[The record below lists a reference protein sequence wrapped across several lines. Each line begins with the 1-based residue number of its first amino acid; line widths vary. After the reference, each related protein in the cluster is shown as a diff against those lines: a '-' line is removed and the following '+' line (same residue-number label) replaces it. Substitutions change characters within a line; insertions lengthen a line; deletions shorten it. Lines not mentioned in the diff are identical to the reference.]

1 MNGRP
6 FEFDI
11 VTWRAQEE
19 LDDRLRGSGVE
30 VAYVSAGHR
39 DHLATVRTVARD
51 LGILTLGAESDYVGA
66 GVSIGL
72 GLKQDRPQIWV
83 DLESLHQEG
92 QTLDARI
99 LRLCK
104 VVEPR

>member
-1 MNGRP
+1 M
-6 FEFDI
+6 
-11 VTWRAQEE
+11 TWETKESLADQ
-19 LDDRLRGSGVE
+19 LIDSHAE
-30 VAYVSAGHR
+30 VAYISTGHK
-39 DHLATVRTVARD
+39 DHLDTIRNLTRALD
-51 LGILTLGAESDYVGA
+51 ILTLGAESAYVGA

-72 GLKQDRPQIWV
+72 GLNQDRPQIWV

-92 QTLDARI
+92 QALDARI